1 MEIVNSKSKVLSYN
15 TCNFYSLIC
24 LLFILPMMVVTI
36 MVTKLFVTSDINKIR
51 RSCSPI
57 SYFFGETTGC
67 KKMIYDNTNLENFE
81 IKNINTEIMSYIESS
96 SKNIIETNEKI
107 KLHIYHSLVHII
119 DKILK

>member
-1 MEIVNSKSKVLSYN
+1 
-15 TCNFYSLIC
+15 
-24 LLFILPMMVVTI
+24 